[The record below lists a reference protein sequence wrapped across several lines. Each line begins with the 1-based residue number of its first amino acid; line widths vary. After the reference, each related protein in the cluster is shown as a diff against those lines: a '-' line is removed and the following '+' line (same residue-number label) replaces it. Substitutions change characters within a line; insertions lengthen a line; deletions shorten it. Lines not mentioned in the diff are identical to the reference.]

1 MPSVTMLTTLAFA
14 AVLILWIGPR
24 LHQRLRLSR
33 AKHPSLQGHSRMARQ
48 VARLLPYYDYDDDT
62 FFRCDDAPD
71 AIADQRRAALHRLSN
86 NLHARSPQ
94 ALRAGAELAEGLSDL
109 EFTSQYR
116 VPFQFRRPV
125 NRLLPPAM
133 MAEATEGPWVRDI
146 DGNWLLDASGSY
158 GVNVFGHDFYRACL
172 AEGQERT
179 RSLGLYLGAYHPV
192 VLENVRELKRLS
204 GLDEVSFH
212 MSGTEAVM
220 QAVRLARYHTGRSQ
234 LVRFCGAYHGWWDGV
249 QPGIG
254 SQRTANDVYTLR
266 DQDERSLKVLRT
278 RTDIACV
285 LVSPFQALHPNA
297 GAPGDAALIAGD
309 RRCGFEPEAYREW
322 LHRLREVCNERGIV
336 LILDEIFSG
345 FRLAPGGAQEYFG
358 LQADMVT
365 YGKTLGG
372 GLPVGVLCGRAPL
385 MTRYRPE
392 RPADVCFARGTFN
405 AHPSVMGCMNAFLE
419 WLRAPA
425 IAPFYRDLHS
435 VWNERAERLNQRL
448 ADASLPLRIAN
459 LVSIWSVIYT
469 ARSRYNWMFQ
479 FYLRDQGVQLP
490 WTGTG
495 RLIFSHDY
503 DEEAFEAF
511 MTRFLA
517 AGRAMAADGWF
528 WENPELSNGAIRKR
542 VLGELIRHRLPF
554 PRARRHPTPAGGVAS
569 DEPLQ

>member
-1 MPSVTMLTTLAFA
+1 MPSVTALTTLALAA
-14 AVLILWIGPR
+14 AVILWLGPR
-24 LHQRLRLSR
+24 LYQRLQLSR
-33 AKHPSLQGHSRMARQ
+33 AKHPSLQGHSRMARR
-48 VARLLPYYDYDDDT
+48 VARLLPYYDYDDAT
-62 FFRCDDAPD
+62 FFRCDDAPER
-71 AIADQRRAALHRLSN
+71 IAEQRRAGLYRLSE

-94 ALRAGAELAEGLSDL
+94 ALQAGTELAEGLSDL
-109 EFTSQYR
+109 DFTSRYR
-116 VPFQFRRPV
+116 VPFQFRHLV
-125 NRLLPPAM
+125 SRLLPPAM

-192 VLENVRELKRLS
+192 VLENVRALKRLS

-254 SQRTANDVYTLR
+254 SQRDASDVYTLR
-266 DQDERSLKVLRT
+266 DRDERSLEVLRS
-278 RTDIACV
+278 RRDIACV

-309 RRCGFEPEAYREW
+309 RQCGFEPEAYRQW
-322 LHRLREVCNERGIV
+322 LHRLREVCSERGIV

-372 GLPVGVLCGRAPL
+372 GLPVGVLCGRTPL
-385 MTRYRPE
+385 MKRYRPD
-392 RPADVCFARGTFN
+392 RPADICFARGTFN
-405 AHPSVMGCMNAFLE
+405 AHPSVMGCMNVFLE
-419 WLRAPA
+419 RLRGPA
-425 IAPFYRDLHS
+425 IASFYRDLHS
-435 VWNERAERLNQRL
+435 VWNQRAARLNEQL
-448 ADASLPLRIAN
+448 EAEGLPLRIAN

-479 FYLRDQGVQLP
+479 FYLRDQGIQLP

-503 DEEAFEAF
+503 DDEAFSTF
-511 MTRFLA
+511 MTRFVA

-528 WENPELSNGAIRKR
+528 WENPELGNAAIRKR
-542 VLGELIRHRLPF
+542 VLGELIRQRLPF
-554 PRARRHPTPAGGVAS
+554 PRTRRHTAPAGGAAG
-569 DEPLQ
+569 DQPLQ